1 MMRRLLWVLILSSPC
16 FGYVREVTSDTSRA
30 PLFRT
35 DNTAIQFL
43 LNSGVTPGL
52 QSNASGKT
60 VTVISSGSNP
70 VAAVRNALA
79 TWNGVTTA
87 NIHFLPL
94 QSTSAGI
101 NPSDGM
107 MVIDVGASPGEVS
120 MVGGAGGALAITVA
134 SYTVSPQS
142 VNGANVP
149 EGAILDT
156 DIIINPAY
164 AFSTD
169 GSTAYDLQ
177 SVMTHELGHSLSAN
191 HTGLLGASMFQLNSG
206 QRFLTAD
213 DLAFVNSTYPLPSGA
228 AVFGTISG
236 MVTSGGA
243 PVPYALLTAFDTSAG
258 VTVGGVT
265 NPDGTYSF
273 QVPPGNYQMYAEPL
287 NGVVPINIY
296 LTSTQLGIAEAVLFQ
311 TTLYNGSLTVA
322 ANSSVT
328 ANIAVTSGASTL
340 AAPIVSVASVN
351 GAPGTGY
358 FGGPVTIPSGQSV
371 DLILAGAG
379 FDATLSASNFTFY
392 GQGVTVKAVRVDPN
406 YSFNGFKDL
415 RVTLVVAAAT
425 TPSLASFIVTSGSNT
440 LSFSGALVIVP
451 PTPTFVSA
459 GVISAASYNG
469 IQGGV
474 SPGGLY
480 SIYDIPNV
488 PNLGPN
494 PYVQH
499 GPFDAYNQLPTTLAG
514 VTVTFDGVAAPMFLS
529 WGNQLN
535 FQVPFEVAGKA
546 STQVVVNYLGS
557 SSAPIAVPVLAVQPG
572 FLTSDGKAVR
582 AVNLSDGGIN
592 SAQDP
597 APAGS
602 IVEVFGTGVGLLSYT
617 FPTGQGATAPP
628 SGFTG
633 NYTYSI
639 GGSPAAPAL
648 FGGWA
653 PGTAGEAQW
662 NLVIPSGIA
671 SGAVPIVVTAPG
683 GATSQP
689 GATIFVK

>member
-1 MMRRLLWVLILSSPC
+1 MMRRLLWVLVLSSAC
-16 FGYVREVTSDTSRA
+16 FGYIREVTNDSSRA

-52 QSNASGKT
+52 TSSASGK
-60 VTVISSGSNP
+60 TVISSGSNP

-107 MVIDVGASPGEVS
+107 MVIDVGASATEISAV
-120 MVGGAGGALAITVA
+120 GGALAITVA
-134 SYTVSPQS
+134 SYTVSPQL

-164 AFSTD
+164 PFSTD

-206 QRFLTAD
+206 QRFLTTD

-273 QVPPGNYQMYAEPL
+273 KVPSGNYQIYAEPL

-296 LTSTQLGIAEAVLFQ
+296 LTSTQLGLAESVTFQ
-311 TTLYNGSLTVA
+311 TTLYNGNLTVA

-328 ANIAVTSGASTL
+328 ANIAVTSGVSTL
-340 AAPIVSVASVN
+340 AAPFVAVTQPN
-351 GAPGTGY
+351 AFAPTLLP
-358 FGGPVTIPSGQSV
+358 GGPVTVPSGQSV
-371 DLILAGAG
+371 DLVLIGAG
-379 FDATLSASNFTFY
+379 FDASLGPSNFAFY
-392 GQGVTVKAVRVDPN
+392 GLGVPVQPVSVRVDK
-406 YSFNGFKDL
+406 SETLNGFSAL
-415 RVTLVVAAAT
+415 RVTLNVAATT
-425 TPSLASFIVTSGSNT
+425 TPSLASFIVTSGSNK

-451 PTPTFVSA
+451 PTPTTNSKSVVS
-459 GVISAASYNG
+459 SASGLGNG
-469 IQGGV
+469 TGNGAV
-474 SPGGLY
+474 SPGGMY
-480 SIYDIPNV
+480 TIYDLPIL
-488 PNLGPN
+488 PNLGPGGSN
-494 PYVQH
+494 PSQYVQN
-499 GPFDAYNQLPTTLAG
+499 GPYDAYGYLPTTLAG
-514 VTVTFDGVAAPMFLS
+514 VSVTFDGVPAPLFLS
-529 WGNQLN
+529 WGQQLN
-535 FQVPFEVAGKA
+535 VQVPFEVAGKK
-546 STQVVVNYLGS
+546 STHVLVNYLGIVS
-557 SSAPIAVPVLAVQPG
+557 TPVTVPVLAVQPALYVSCG
-572 FLTSDGKAVR
+572 GTVCARNRADG
-582 AVNLSDGGIN
+582 SIN
-592 SAQDP
+592 SAQ
-597 APAGS
+597 
-602 IVEVFGTGVGLLSYT
+602 
-617 FPTGQGATAPP
+617 
-628 SGFTG
+628 
-633 NYTYSI
+633 N
-639 GGSPAAPAL
+639 PAAAAPTSSFMAL
-648 FGGWA
+648 
-653 PGTAGEAQW
+653 
-662 NLVIPSGIA
+662 A
-671 SGAVPIVVTAPG
+671 SV
-683 GATSQP
+683 
-689 GATIFVK
+689 F